1 MQPESQLRLC
11 TAKPWANPNLLL
23 ETFLCCKSWE
33 CLTVQWPQHLLWN
46 NTAQNTAASRAGG
59 SIVSAYL
66 MPLQRFHLF
75 RSYTSLFGKVEVE
88 VNLAFCSKGFPS
100 PHRKVKCTHSSTA
113 WLKLFLIVHLW
124 RGKQTAIDIVST
136 PIFPSEGPGV
146 QSPCCLLCLLLFW
159 IQYECPRCTLRG
171 GEHTTGGQE
180 VILGLTVCLD
190 MGTLLSLCEALGGW
204 SVLGLSYRRWEGV
217 GVAQADICSEGLTAA
232 SLPAVWG
239 ALCTGEGFSGCISVS
254 PSKECCHLKSLLRVS
269 CCWAF
274 SATFSRV
281 CPSIKSVTALCLG
294 RISLGYVTQKCSDNV
309 GCLNPLAPVHH

>member
-59 SIVSAYL
+59 SVVSAYV

-136 PIFPSEGPGV
+136 PIFPSEGPEV

-204 SVLGLSYRRWEGV
+204 SVLQEVGRRG
-217 GVAQADICSEGLTAA
+217 C
-232 SLPAVWG
+232 
-239 ALCTGEGFSGCISVS
+239 CTGRYMQWRADCCILASSVGS
-254 PSKECCHLKSLLRVS
+254 VVHRGRLQWMHICVAFKGVLPFKVTAKSKLLLGIQCHLLTCLSL
-269 CCWAF
+269 
-274 SATFSRV
+274 
-281 CPSIKSVTALCLG
+281 
-294 RISLGYVTQKCSDNV
+294 Y
-309 GCLNPLAPVHH
+309 